1 LSGGYIP
8 FAATKAERL
17 AKNDPRPSLEERYAT
32 HAGYV
37 EAVKKAAA
45 KAVAERFLLPA
56 DADRLV
62 REAAASDVLH

>member
-1 LSGGYIP
+1 
-8 FAATKAERL
+8 
-17 AKNDPRPSLEERYAT
+17 LEERYAT

-56 DADRLV
+56 DAERLV